1 MRCCLNPGLL
11 THVSAPDAGSVLCPA
26 PLVGPVHLNQEVD
39 PLWVPSSC
47 RQSRELGRWASP
59 GPGELFH
66 LPKSPCRDAPA
77 PISYGNSSQLGT
89 VWEELGGEPQVP
101 AGHRGG
107 TMRLRRRGATSS
119 PGPWTVSAR
128 FAGNLA
134 LPDRGLGSQGQPSE
148 SQHLSQGRAA
158 VSGLQSF
165 RETVGLG
172 LGMTAT
178 RQAAPASP
186 GEAGSVRVVSEG
198 FWWEG
203 SWEESSRSL
212 PARGPHT
219 HSGRVPGFLGSSA
232 GNGNKRCRNASGAS
246 LSFSGFPVGSQEY
259 QQWRNGLPE
268 HGRSRD
274 SWARVLR

>member
-1 MRCCLNPGLL
+1 MPQHPFLVETPL
-11 THVSAPDAGSVLCPA
+11 SWAPCG
-26 PLVGPVHLNQEVD
+26 
-39 PLWVPSSC
+39 
-47 RQSRELGRWASP
+47 RSREVSPRCQLGTGGAP
-59 GPGELFH
+59 CGPGE
-66 LPKSPCRDAPA
+66 
-77 PISYGNSSQLGT
+77 
-89 VWEELGGEPQVP
+89 
-101 AGHRGG
+101 GG
-107 TMRLRRRGATSS
+107 TTSS

-134 LPDRGLGSQGQPSE
+134 LPDRGLGGQGQPGE

-178 RQAAPASP
+178 GQAAPASP

-203 SWEESSRSL
+203 SWEESRHSL

-219 HSGRVPGFLGSSA
+219 LSGRVPGFLGSSA
-232 GNGNKRCRNASGAS
+232 GNGNKRCRNASGAR

-259 QQWRNGLPE
+259 QRWRNGLPA

-274 SWARVLR
+274 SWASVLR